1 MYTSAIAR
9 VNTPS
14 YGLGMKPRLTPDDW
28 IKASFTALTSG
39 GPQAIRAE
47 PIARA
52 LKVSKGSF
60 YWHFADVPA
69 LKQAM
74 LDHWG
79 KTATQDIINLVETK
93 ASTAKDRLRLLV
105 QISTLPNHDEYGGA
119 LAEAAIRDW
128 ARYDDNAAKALK
140 SVDQQRIAFVETQF
154 RAHGTPKAQCR
165 QNANILYAALIGLAH
180 LSHHGFA
187 TPSDDLPALLDRLL
201 DA

>member
-1 MYTSAIAR
+1 MYIHAIAR
-9 VNTPS
+9 VNTLS
-14 YGLGMKPRLTPDDW
+14 YGPDMKPRLTPDDW
-28 IKASFTALTSG
+28 IKASFAALTAG

-79 KTATQDIINLVETK
+79 KIATQDIIDLVEAK
-93 ASTAKDRLRLLV
+93 ASTAKDRLSLLV
-105 QISTLPNHDEYGGA
+105 HISTSDSNDEYGGA

-128 ARYDDNAAKALK
+128 ARYDENAAKTLK
-140 SVDQQRIAFVETQF
+140 SVDQKRLAFVETQF
-154 RAHGTPKAQCR
+154 RSHGTPKAQCR

-187 TPSDDLPALLDRLL
+187 TPSDDLPALLNRLL
-201 DA
+201 NA

>member
-1 MYTSAIAR
+1 MYICVIAR

-14 YGLGMKPRLTPDDW
+14 YGPDMKPRLTPDDW
-28 IKASFTALTSG
+28 IKASFAALTAG

-47 PIARA
+47 PIART

-74 LDHWG
+74 LDHWC
-79 KTATQDIINLVETK
+79 KLATQDIIDLVEAK

-105 QISTLPNHDEYGGA
+105 RISTSASNDEYGGA

-128 ARYDDNAAKALK
+128 ARYDENAAKTLK
-140 SVDQQRIAFVETQF
+140 SIDQKRLAFVEIQF
-154 RAHGTPKAQCR
+154 SAHGTPKAQCR
-165 QNANILYAALIGLAH
+165 QNANILYATLIGLAN

-187 TPSDDLPALLDRLL
+187 TPSDDLPALLNRLL